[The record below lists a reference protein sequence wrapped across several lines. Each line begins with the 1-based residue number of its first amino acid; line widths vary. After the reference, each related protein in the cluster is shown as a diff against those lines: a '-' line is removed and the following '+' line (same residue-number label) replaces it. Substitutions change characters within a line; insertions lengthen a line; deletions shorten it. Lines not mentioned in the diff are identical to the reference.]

1 MKSNFVRIQ
10 YTVCTEMIVVTV
22 LLQHDNLVFISTPVG
37 LRNGCYILSRF
48 QTCHYMIR
56 GFLHTA
62 TKHYMIYI
70 YIYRERER
78 E

>member
-10 YTVCTEMIVVTV
+10 YTICTEMIVVTV
-22 LLQHDNLVFISTPVG
+22 LLQHDNLVFISTVG

-62 TKHYMIYI
+62 TKHY
-70 YIYRERER
+70 
-78 E
+78 